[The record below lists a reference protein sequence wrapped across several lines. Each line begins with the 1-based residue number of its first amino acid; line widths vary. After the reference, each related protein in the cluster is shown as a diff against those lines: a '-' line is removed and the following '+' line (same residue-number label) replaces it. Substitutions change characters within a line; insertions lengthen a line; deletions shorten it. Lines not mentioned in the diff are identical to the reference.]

1 MTKKAATATRRLTR
15 PHTVMTAYTVSI
27 HFLGRAFRPA
37 VELSI
42 KAHSSCEAHTI
53 AISKTFGQGRRQFGW
68 HPEGGGR
75 GYLTSSCRTDPSA
88 VSIASG
94 LLRIDVTPIDADREP
109 ALNNAGAAAW
119 EAADV
124 AAWDA
129 VGDTNEIID

>member
-1 MTKKAATATRRLTR
+1 
-15 PHTVMTAYTVSI
+15 MTAYTISI

-42 KAHSSCEAHTI
+42 KADSSCEAHTI
-53 AISKTFGQGRRQFGW
+53 AISTTFCQFGW

>member
-15 PHTVMTAYTVSI
+15 PHTVMTVYTVSI

-53 AISKTFGQGRRQFGW
+53 AISKAFGQGRRQFGW

-88 VSIASG
+88 VSIASR

-109 ALNNAGAAAW
+109 ADRIPHLVV
-119 EAADV
+119 ADLP
-124 AAWDA
+124 
-129 VGDTNEIID
+129 